1 MKITPY
7 LMAAGLVV
15 FSSQSF
21 AQGSMQ
27 NFSTALDNS
36 GKAVG
41 NSVVGT
47 VKLSAA
53 VIGAPLFVSG
63 KIGEAMGDAGEG
75 LIDFANSTESESLP
89 ITDENITTGPNP
101 KQALNQGA
109 I

>member
-7 LMAAGLVV
+7 LLAAGLAVA
-15 FSSQSF
+15 SNQSF

-27 NFSTALDNS
+27 HFSQALDNS

-53 VIGAPLFVSG
+53 IIGAPLYVSG
-63 KIGEAMGDAGEG
+63 KIGQAMGDAGEG
-75 LIDFANSTESESLP
+75 LIDFANKSDTEALP
-89 ITDENITTGPNP
+89 ITDENVTVGPDP
-101 KQALNQGA
+101 KQALNTKE